1 MAVLII
7 VLFLL
12 FFLGVPITFALG
24 AVSLLGLLVTG
35 TPLTVLVQRMFTG
48 LDSFPLVAVPL
59 FILAGGLM
67 SVGGIS
73 KRLVDFAQMLV
84 GHFTAGLAMVS
95 VVAAMFF
102 SAVTGSAIAD
112 TAAIGGLMIPAMVRQ
127 GYDRR
132 FSAALLASGPIIPPS
147 IPMVLYGVMASTSIA
162 ELFMGGVVPGVMMGL
177 ALMVI
182 SYYVGRK
189 RGYRG
194 RARLAAPREILIGF
208 KDAVLAMLM
217 PLIII
222 GGILSGVFTATES
235 GVIAVVYALI
245 LGMFVYRELKLSDLP
260 KILLDTAVTTGTVLI
275 VIGTASLF
283 TWFLTIQQIPQSLA
297 QSIVSFTSNKYLIL
311 LLINVILL
319 IVGTFI
325 DTISALTI
333 FTPLF
338 LPIILAAGINPV
350 HFGVIMAVN
359 LTIGMV
365 TPPLGVCLFVSSGIA
380 KVSLREMMGDL
391 WPQLVALVL
400 VLAIS
405 TYVPNV
411 VMFLPNLLR

>member
-1 MAVLII
+1 MAVLIL
-7 VLFLL
+7 VVFLL
-12 FFLGVPITFALG
+12 FILGVPITFALG
-24 AVSLLGLLVTG
+24 AVSLLGLLITG

-73 KRLVDFAQMLV
+73 RRLVDFAQMLV

-112 TAAIGGLMIPAMVRQ
+112 TAAIGGLMIPAMIEE

-132 FSAALLASGPIIPPS
+132 FSAALLASAGSIGPIIPPS
-147 IPMVLYGVMASTSIA
+147 IPMVLYGVMASASIA

-177 ALMVI
+177 ALMAI

-194 RARLAAPREILIGF
+194 RARLATPREILRGLQ
-208 KDAVLAMLM
+208 DAVLAMLM

-222 GGILSGVFTATES
+222 GGILGGVFTATES

-333 FTPLF
+333 F
-338 LPIILAAGINPV
+338 
-350 HFGVIMAVN
+350 
-359 LTIGMV
+359 
-365 TPPLGVCLFVSSGIA
+365 
-380 KVSLREMMGDL
+380 
-391 WPQLVALVL
+391 
-400 VLAIS
+400 
-405 TYVPNV
+405 
-411 VMFLPNLLR
+411 